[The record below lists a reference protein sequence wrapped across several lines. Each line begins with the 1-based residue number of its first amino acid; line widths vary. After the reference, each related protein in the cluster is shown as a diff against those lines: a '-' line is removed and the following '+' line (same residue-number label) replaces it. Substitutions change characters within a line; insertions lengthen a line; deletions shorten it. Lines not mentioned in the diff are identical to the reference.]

1 MVFVTDH
8 IFCRYNN
15 DIYSNKFSLE
25 TLNRYTN
32 IFGKITII
40 ARVKDVSNIDGVG
53 LCSRANI
60 KFEFM
65 NSISSLKSF
74 FGERKIVRNKMKNIL
89 LKHDSLISRVPSQLG
104 YVAAE
109 LAKNNNIKFGLE
121 VVGCTRDAHF
131 YHSSLFAKIYSFYA
145 YYKMK
150 SIVKSSY
157 YSLYV
162 TERFLQLRYPANTNA
177 MVTNVSN
184 VELLDP
190 DEQLLESRIKRINKK
205 NKIKIF
211 GSIGSLATNYK
222 GIHLAIKA
230 LSLCSFDY
238 EYRILGEGVYVSK
251 YKKLA
256 KDLNISK
263 KIKFEG
269 IIGEREKLFNW
280 IDDLDVYLQPSLT
293 EGLPRTLIEA
303 MSRACPS
310 IGSDAG
316 GIPELL
322 SNEVIFKSKDYIVL
336 KKIILKLVDNTSL
349 LELYAIKNFK
359 KAKEYRKEN
368 LDSRRTQF
376 WSDFKNF

>member
-8 IFCRYNN
+8 VFYSYNKG
-15 DIYSNKFSLE
+15 IYSNKFSLE

-32 IFGKITII
+32 VFGKITII

-74 FGERKIVRNKMKNIL
+74 FGERKIVRNQIKNII
-89 LKHDSLISRVPSQLG
+89 LKHDSVISRVPSQLG

-109 LAKNNNIKFGLE
+109 LAEKNNIKFGLE
-121 VVGCTRDAHF
+121 VVGCTWEAHF
-131 YHSSLFAKIYSFYA
+131 YHSSLVAKIYSFYA
-145 YYKMK
+145 YFKMK
-150 SIVKSSY
+150 SIVNSSF

-162 TERFLQLRYPANTNA
+162 TDNFLQRRYPAKTNA
-177 MVTNVSN
+177 KVTNVSN
-184 VELLDP
+184 VELLNS
-190 DEQLLESRIKRINKK
+190 DEELLQSRIKRINKK
-205 NKIKIF
+205 NKTTVY

-238 EYRILGEGVYVSK
+238 EYRILGEGVYVNK

-310 IGSDAG
+310 IGSNSG

-322 SNEVIFKSKDYIVL
+322 KKEVIFKSKDYKAL
-336 KKIILKLVDNTSL
+336 KSIILKLVNNTHL
-349 LELYAIKNFK
+349 LELHANENFK
-359 KAKEYRKEN
+359 KAKEFRKET
-368 LDSRRTQF
+368 LDYRRSQF
-376 WSDFKNF
+376 WSDFNNS